1 MADRHK
7 IPSTI
12 TSEKNLLGPITAT
25 NTGMEKEARFQC
37 LTMLSELD
45 GEVKLEMI
53 QGSGDDDDDDQES
66 PLIMDTS
73 LGTTFTAITLADGTQ
88 AFMAEDLGLKSD
100 DLQGETLQLE
110 DGSAVL
116 IQEIPNFLEGQPI
129 TLEDGTTAFI
139 SSSNNEETYQPVELE
154 DGSTGYISLSTGT
167 LLESLD
173 IDSMLEATSSTSQDN
188 NDDDELVV
196 KDRAKSFKCP
206 HHGCPKL
213 YTTPHHLKANNII
226 PLAIYIPPWT
236 PQTQQSLENRFP
248 HTAILQHY
256 TSCLQETSKSNL

>member
-1 MADRHK
+1 
-7 IPSTI
+7 
-12 TSEKNLLGPITAT
+12 
-25 NTGMEKEARFQC
+25 
-37 LTMLSELD
+37 MLSELD

-88 AFMAEDLGLKSD
+88 AFMAEDLGLKPD

-188 NDDDELVV
+188 NNDNDDELVV

-213 YTTPHHLKANNII
+213 YTTPHHLKESDLSGVQLPGVGVRSQHQTSEKYMFEHTLGNVHMFVQSKAVIER
-226 PLAIYIPPWT
+226 LHLPPT
-236 PQTQQSLENRFP
+236 TKTTCAFTLE
-248 HTAILQHY
+248 
-256 TSCLQETSKSNL
+256 KNLIFVQFR

>member
-1 MADRHK
+1 MALTQLPNGGKGAKK
-7 IPSTI
+7 IPTPSNPN
-12 TSEKNLLGPITAT
+12 E
-25 NTGMEKEARFQC
+25 EARFQC

-139 SSSNNEETYQPVELE
+139 SSSNNEDQKDYFPSSETIGKEE
-154 DGSTGYISLSTGT
+154 
-167 LLESLD
+167 
-173 IDSMLEATSSTSQDN
+173 
-188 NDDDELVV
+188 V
-196 KDRAKSFKCP
+196 K
-206 HHGCPKL
+206 H
-213 YTTPHHLKANNII
+213 
-226 PLAIYIPPWT
+226 
-236 PQTQQSLENRFP
+236 
-248 HTAILQHY
+248 
-256 TSCLQETSKSNL
+256 